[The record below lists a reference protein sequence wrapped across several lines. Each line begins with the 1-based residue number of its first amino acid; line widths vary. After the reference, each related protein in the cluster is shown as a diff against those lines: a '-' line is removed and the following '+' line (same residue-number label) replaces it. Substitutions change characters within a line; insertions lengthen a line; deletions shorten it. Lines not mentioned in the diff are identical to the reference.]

1 MNMIL
6 RLRTW
11 KGFAAVVS
19 VSLFAIVLSSCAST
33 GTYGSGKGNK
43 YRYVFKMLA
52 PIQNNNLLFQDESI
66 IIQFKFD
73 DAAVK
78 FQLQNVTGGTCT
90 IDWARATLG
99 LNGRFFPV
107 RHADNLYNDSMTT
120 TTSIAIPSL
129 GYIQDLVI
137 PRDNISYGGGQWRE
151 TDLLPT
157 TDEGSETTRKS
168 ILQSVGKSI
177 AVLLPMR
184 FGNTVRSYEFD
195 FQVAS
200 VERIFWKD
208 FTPVKR
214 VPAPPERAPQ
224 NQSLDQVTTAILA
237 LGILG
242 FAAYLITIKKN
253 PPTE

>member
-1 MNMIL
+1 MFL
-6 RLRTW
+6 KLRTW
-11 KGFAAVVS
+11 KGFGAVVLAS
-19 VSLFAIVLSSCAST
+19 VSAIVLSSCAPT
-33 GTYGSGKGNK
+33 GAYGPGRGNK

-78 FQLQNVTGGTCT
+78 FQLQNVTAAACT
-90 IDWARATLG
+90 IDWSKATLG
-99 LNGRFFPV
+99 VNGRFFPV
-107 RHADNLYNDSMTT
+107 RHADNLYKDSATA
-120 TTSIAIPSL
+120 TTSIPIPSL

-137 PRDNISYGGGQWRE
+137 PRDNILYEGDRWGE
-151 TDLLPT
+151 IDLLPT
-157 TDEGSETTRKS
+157 TDNGSESARKS

-177 AVLLPMR
+177 AVVMPLR
-184 FGNTVRSYEFD
+184 FGNTVRNYEFD

-214 VPAPPERAPQ
+214 IPAPPERPPQ